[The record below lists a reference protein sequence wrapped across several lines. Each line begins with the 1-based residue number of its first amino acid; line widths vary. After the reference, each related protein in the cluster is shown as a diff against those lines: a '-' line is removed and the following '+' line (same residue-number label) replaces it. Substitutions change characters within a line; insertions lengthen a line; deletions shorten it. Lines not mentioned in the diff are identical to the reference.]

1 MNNLEEHLDHLLPAP
16 PESAVTASLAQV
28 QTWFAETVPLIR
40 WASLETPV
48 GRLYF
53 ASGESG
59 VTNVEIGIS
68 ETTFLSR
75 LDPLAHAEQ
84 NSDALRAITTQFR
97 EYFDHQRSRF
107 EVALDLT
114 SVSAFQRRV
123 LEAISQ
129 IPVGTVWT
137 YAEVARAIGRP
148 SASRAVG
155 HALSTNPVLILA
167 PCHRVIAS
175 DGSLRGYKAGLNVK
189 QHLLQFEGAL

>member
-1 MNNLEEHLDHLLPAP
+1 M
-16 PESAVTASLAQV
+16 
-28 QTWFAETVPLIR
+28 
-40 WASLETPV
+40 
-48 GRLYF
+48 

-59 VTNVEIGIS
+59 ITNVEIGIS
-68 ETTFLSR
+68 ESEFLFH
-75 LDPLAHAEQ
+75 LGPMAHADH
-84 NSDALRAITTQFR
+84 NPDALRAISAQFR
-97 EYFDHQRSRF
+97 EYFAHQRSRF
-107 EVALDLT
+107 EVALDL
-114 SVSAFQRRV
+114 SAISAFQRRV

-137 YAEVARAIGRP
+137 YAEVAKAIGRP

-175 DGSLRGYKAGLNVK
+175 DGSLRGYKAGLDVK